1 MNSVKAGTAAQVL
14 AMMGFGE
21 SDMKDIAS
29 MVADAALSLK
39 AMPGSEHDHA
49 ETVTDRW
56 HSGQT
61 HAVPSAEMI
70 KVGPGQSASGG
81 GAEHMVKEYS
91 NPAPQKGLVLEAERL
106 EAELGPMRGYA
117 KSIADKHNSLC
128 TYFDSS
134 FSEVGKSLNMLHE
147 QNKRLTIVAA
157 GLLKALEKGE
167 DEKGD
172 DDEEKEEKFEINAS
186 KAAETY
192 AKARA
197 LLKKSRSIRAQ
208 MKANSDAGHIS
219 ALKAQAKL
227 YKNAAKAYLSKA
239 MQYASAGKSRA
250 VVTRKALEDFFAAN
264 PALKAEYDPNV
275 SAKELAK
282 AAKKAHAEWKAT
294 LKKADDAGNQADKED
309 KENGNQDDAAKAA
322 TAAADDAIKS
332 QLDNALKGLGM
343 LSGDI
348 KSLMDAVAGRPVTPP
363 VAPATP
369 AVAAVAKSGNKYENI
384 DTLIEQYA
392 ATGRID
398 QTSEARAR
406 DLVMKLKATDE
417 GHMAKGTFDAM
428 IAGSAQIVQEIF
440 RVAA

>member
-21 SDMKDIAS
+21 ADMGNLTK

-39 AMPGSEHDHA
+39 AMPGSEDDHA
-49 ETVTDRW
+49 MTITDRW
-56 HSGQT
+56 HKGQT
-61 HAVPSAEMI
+61 HAVPSSEMI

-117 KSIADKHNSLC
+117 KSIADKHNALC
-128 TYFDSS
+128 TYFDES
-134 FSEVGKSLNMLHE
+134 FGAVGKSLNMLQE
-147 QNKRLTIVAA
+147 QNQRLTIVAA

-275 SAKELAK
+275 SAKALAK

-294 LKKADDAGNQADKED
+294 LKKADDEGNQADKEN
-309 KENGNQDDAAKAA
+309 KENGNQDDSAKAQPV
-322 TAAADDAIKS
+322 ADAEIKS
-332 QLDNALKGLGM
+332 QLENALKGIGM
-343 LSGDI
+343 LSGNVKD
-348 KSLMDAVAGRPVTPP
+348 LMDAVAGRPVTPP
-363 VAPATP
+363 VTPATP
-369 AVAAVAKSGNKYENI
+369 AVSKAGAVDRLTKL
-384 DTLIEQYA
+384 DQTIEQYA
-392 ATGRID
+392 SEGRID
-398 QTSEARAR
+398 NATENKAR
-406 DLVMKLKATDE
+406 DLMQKLDAVQKGVMHE
-417 GHMAKGTFDAM
+417 GTFNAM
-428 IAGSAQIVQEIF
+428 IAGSAQVVQEIF